1 MPHHTL
7 CQSLT
12 GLHPPLPR
20 SIKLFHQP
28 LWQFQMCRSWAQG
41 YVSCHLLDW
50 CFLLQRF
57 HLALGLV
64 RWVFHTNPCVS
75 YLYKHFTWYPVS
87 LQARFWFESFLGRVG
102 LYLGNFFF
110 LWWWI
115 EGEGCIHMILFHVL
129 NPVPV
134 SADETANPK
143 SVLVPILVKVCSCL
157 CGISW

>member
-41 YVSCHLLDW
+41 YVLCHLLDW

-64 RWVFHTNPCVS
+64 CWVFHTNPCVS
-75 YLYKHFTWYPVS
+75 YLYKHFTWYLVS
-87 LQARFWFESFLGRVG
+87 LQARFWFESFWGRVG
-102 LYLGNFFF
+102 LYLFFIF
-110 LWWWI
+110 FPLVVDWGWGVYTHDFISRLEPCSSISWWNC
-115 EGEGCIHMILFHVL
+115 E
-129 NPVPV
+129 P
-134 SADETANPK
+134 
-143 SVLVPILVKVCSCL
+143 KVCTCTHIGESV
-157 CGISW
+157 